1 MRELSEA
8 PGKGVLH
15 PCLIS
20 MTHHSFILTYFLQ
33 DTKHCPY
40 SSKQSASHRAG
51 VQGTVL
57 PGSEDFLGGYTK
69 AERLGE
75 SIQLVGEGLKEGK
88 IRGPS

>member
-1 MRELSEA
+1 MKHLERVCSILALSLG
-8 PGKGVLH
+8 P
-15 PCLIS
+15 II
-20 MTHHSFILTYFLQ
+20 HSFILTYFLQ

-51 VQGTVL
+51 AQGTVL